1 MLDARECMSTVT
13 ERFSISPNIYSTS
26 DEDGSTI
33 LDIKRDKIYN
43 LIGAGSVMWA
53 KLLAPKEGL
62 TSQDIVDDL
71 SSEFPDV
78 PRSQIESDVNRLLA
92 SFQDKE
98 LIQPVTTSRLSALP
112 KYSVGSIAQF
122 MAHQSVGL
130 LVKINLTALAALLA
144 LGTTDILLKLVSFSS
159 LYHTVKGWPVNIKQP
174 NAETAERVLAAIVTA
189 MTWYPKQAMCLQR
202 SAVTT
207 CLLRSAGVQAEMIIG
222 CQRLPFLAHAWVE
235 VDGEVINDKAQV
247 QLTHAV
253 LDRC

>member
-1 MLDARECMSTVT
+1 MSTVSG
-13 ERFSISPNIYSTS
+13 RFSLSPGIYSTS

-33 LDIKRDKIYN
+33 LDIKHDKIYN

-53 KLLAPKEGL
+53 KLVATREGL
-62 TSQDIVDDL
+62 TLTDIVEDL
-71 SSEFPDV
+71 SSKFTDV
-78 PRSQIESDVNRLLA
+78 PRSQIESDVNRLLS
-92 SFQDKE
+92 SFQDKG
-98 LIQPVTTSRLSALP
+98 LIQPITSSRLSALP

-122 MAHQSVGL
+122 IAHRSVAF
-130 LVKINLTALAALLA
+130 LVKINLTALAAFLA
-144 LGTTDILLKLVSFSS
+144 LGTTDILLKLVSFSA
-159 LYHTVKGWPVNIKQP
+159 LYHTVKRWPVNSKKA
-174 NAETAERVLAAIVTA
+174 NAETSERVRTAIVTA

>member
-1 MLDARECMSTVT
+1 MSTVT
-13 ERFSISPNIYSTS
+13 DRFSISPNIYSTS

-53 KLLAPKEGL
+53 KLVAATEGL
-62 TSQDIVDDL
+62 TSSNIVDDL
-71 SSEFPDV
+71 SGQFTEV
-78 PRSQIESDVNRLLA
+78 PRSQIEIDVNRLLA
-92 SFQDKE
+92 SFQNRG
-98 LIQPVTTSRLSALP
+98 LIQPITTSRQSVLP
-112 KYSVGSIAQF
+112 RYSVGSIAQHI
-122 MAHQSVGL
+122 AHRSVGL
-130 LVKINLTALAALLA
+130 LVKTNLPALAAFLA

-159 LYHTVKGWPVNIKQP
+159 LYNTVKGWPVNSKKASP
-174 NAETAERVLAAIVTA
+174 ETAERVRAAIITA

>member
-1 MLDARECMSTVT
+1 MSTVT
-13 ERFSISPNIYSTS
+13 ERISISPNIYSTS

-53 KLLAPKEGL
+53 KLVAAREGL
-62 TSQDIVDDL
+62 TASDIVDDL
-71 SSEFPDV
+71 SSEFTDV
-78 PRSQIESDVNRLLA
+78 SRNQIENDVNRLLT
-92 SFQDKE
+92 SFQDKG
-98 LIQPVTTSRLSALP
+98 LIQAFTTSRLSALP

-122 MAHQSVGL
+122 IAHRSVAF
-130 LVKINLTALAALLA
+130 LVKLNLTALAAFLA

-159 LYHTVKGWPVNIKQP
+159 LYHTVKGWPVNSTKA
-174 NAETAERVLAAIVTA
+174 NAETSERVGAAIITA

>member
-1 MLDARECMSTVT
+1 MSTVT
-13 ERFSISPNIYSTS
+13 ERISISPNIYSTS

-53 KLLAPKEGL
+53 KLVAAREGL
-62 TSQDIVDDL
+62 TASDIVNDL
-71 SSEFPDV
+71 SSEFTDV
-78 PRSQIESDVNRLLA
+78 SRNQIENDVNRLLT
-92 SFQDKE
+92 SFQDKG
-98 LIQPVTTSRLSALP
+98 LIQPITTSRLSALP
-112 KYSVGSIAQF
+112 RHSVGSIAQF
-122 MAHQSVGL
+122 IAHRSVAF
-130 LVKINLTALAALLA
+130 LVKLNLTALAAFLA

-159 LYHTVKGWPVNIKQP
+159 LYQTVKGWPVNSTKP
-174 NAETAERVLAAIVTA
+174 NAETSERVGAAIITA

-247 QLTHAV
+247 QFTHAV

>member
-1 MLDARECMSTVT
+1 MSTVT
-13 ERFSISPNIYSTS
+13 DRFGISPNIYSTS

-53 KLLAPKEGL
+53 KLVAATDGL
-62 TSQDIVDDL
+62 TSSNIVDDL
-71 SSEFPDV
+71 SGQFTEV
-78 PRSQIESDVNRLLA
+78 PRSQIEIDVNRLLA
-92 SFQDKE
+92 SFQNRG
-98 LIQPVTTSRLSALP
+98 LIQPITTSRRSALP
-112 KYSVGSIAQF
+112 KYSVGSIAQHI
-122 MAHQSVGL
+122 AHRSVGL
-130 LVKINLTALAALLA
+130 LVKINLPALAAFLA

-159 LYHTVKGWPVNIKQP
+159 LYNTVKSWPVNSKKAS
-174 NAETAERVLAAIVTA
+174 AETAERVRAAIITA

>member
-1 MLDARECMSTVT
+1 MSTVT
-13 ERFSISPNIYSTS
+13 ERFSISPNVYSTS

-33 LDIKRDKIYN
+33 LDIKHDKIYN

-53 KLLAPKEGL
+53 KLVAAREGL
-62 TSQDIVDDL
+62 TSRDIVDDL
-71 SSEFPDV
+71 GSQFTDV

-92 SFQDKE
+92 SFQNKR
-98 LIQPVTTSRLSALP
+98 LIQPITTSRFSALP
-112 KYSVGSIAQF
+112 RSSVGSIAQF
-122 MAHQSVGL
+122 IAHRSVAF
-130 LVKINLTALAALLA
+130 LVKINLTALAAFLA

-159 LYHTVKGWPVNIKQP
+159 LYHTVKGWPLNSKKA
-174 NAETAERVLAAIVTA
+174 NAETSERVRAAIITA

-235 VDGEVINDKAQV
+235 VEGEVINDKAQV

>member
-1 MLDARECMSTVT
+1 MSTVT
-13 ERFSISPNIYSTS
+13 ERFSISQNIYSTS

-43 LIGAGSVMWA
+43 LLGVGSVVWA
-53 KLLAPKEGL
+53 KLVAAREGL
-62 TSQDIVDDL
+62 TSSDIVDDL
-71 SSEFPDV
+71 SSEFTDV

-92 SFQDKE
+92 SFQSRG
-98 LIQPVTTSRLSALP
+98 LIQPITTSRRSALP
-112 KYSVGSIAQF
+112 KYSTGSIARF
-122 MAHQSVGL
+122 IAHRSVAF
-130 LVKINLTALAALLA
+130 LVKLNLTALAAFLA

-159 LYHTVKGWPVNIKQP
+159 LYNTVKGWPVNSQKT
-174 NAETAERVLAAIVTA
+174 NAETSERVRAAIITA
-189 MTWYPKQAMCLQR
+189 MTWYPKQALCLQR

-207 CLLRSAGVQAEMIIG
+207 CLLRSAGVPAEMIIG

>member
-1 MLDARECMSTVT
+1 MSTVT

-26 DEDGSTI
+26 DEDGTTI
-33 LDIKRDKIYN
+33 LDIKHDKIYN
-43 LIGAGSVMWA
+43 LIGVGSVMWA
-53 KLLAPKEGL
+53 KLVAAKEGL
-62 TSQDIVDDL
+62 TSSEIVGDL
-71 SSEFPDV
+71 SSKFTNV
-78 PRSQIESDVNRLLA
+78 PRTQIERDVDRLLS
-92 SFQDKE
+92 SFREKR
-98 LIQPVTTSRLSALP
+98 LTQPVTTSRLSALP

-122 MAHQSVGL
+122 IAHQSVTVLG
-130 LVKINLTALAALLA
+130 KINLTAFAAFLA
-144 LGTTDILLKLVSFSS
+144 LGTTDILLKLVSFSA
-159 LYHTVKGWPVNIKQP
+159 LYHTVKGWPVNSKKA
-174 NAETAERVLAAIVTA
+174 NAETLERVRYAILTA
-189 MTWYPKQAMCLQR
+189 MTWYPKQVMCLQR